1 MSYSQ
6 ASNASRQTAFHQT
19 ALQPPPMKGPGM
31 NGAKPAGRG
40 SGRSRAIARAAH
52 PNQPRIRKAKAKRSR
67 LTRILAHSLRTISKL
82 TGGVPRKALWA
93 GGSVA
98 TLALLAVVPNQGNS
112 KAISQSSCQAI
123 VQSGAEVS
131 RGQISQLLAVPE
143 GSTQA
148 AVRQVVDNP
157 YCTLPSAVSGADG
170 QLSTVT
176 REAYPLAFDRE
187 AWLVVNY
194 QSGEYVGYDFVFKH

>member
-19 ALQPPPMKGPGM
+19 GLQAPPMKGPGM
-31 NGAKPAGRG
+31 NGARPAGRG
-40 SGRSRAIARAAH
+40 SGRSRAIAQATD
-52 PNQPRIRKAKAKRSR
+52 PNQPPIRKAQAKRSGLAR
-67 LTRILAHSLRTISKL
+67 MLTRSLRTISKL

-131 RGQISQLLAVPE
+131 RGQISRLLAVPE

-157 YCTLPSAVSGADG
+157 YCTLPGAAGEAGG
-170 QLSTVT
+170 QPATVT

-194 QSGEYVGYDFVFKH
+194 QSGEYAGYDFVFKH

>member
-6 ASNASRQTAFHQT
+6 ASNASRQTA
-19 ALQPPPMKGPGM
+19 LQAQPMKGPRKGAGV
-31 NGAKPAGRG
+31 NGANPTGRG
-40 SGRSRAIARAAH
+40 SGRARAIAQAAG
-52 PNQPRIRKAKAKRSR
+52 PNQPPIRKAKVKRSG
-67 LTRILAHSLRTISKL
+67 LARMLRTISRL
-82 TGGVPRKALWA
+82 TGGVPQKALWA

-157 YCTLPSAVSGADG
+157 YCTLPNAVSAAGG
-170 QLSTVT
+170 QPSTVT

-194 QSGEYVGYDFVFKH
+194 QSGEYAGYDFVFKQ

>member
-6 ASNASRQTAFHQT
+6 ASNASRQTA
-19 ALQPPPMKGPGM
+19 LQAPPMKGSGM
-31 NGAKPAGRG
+31 NGARPAGRG
-40 SGRSRAIARAAH
+40 SGRSRAIAQAAD
-52 PNQPRIRKAKAKRSR
+52 PNQPRIRKAKAKRSG
-67 LTRILAHSLRTISKL
+67 LARMLARSLRTIGKL

-131 RGQISQLLAVPE
+131 RGQISRLLAVPE

-157 YCTLPSAVSGADG
+157 YCTLPTAVGGVGG
-170 QLSTVT
+170 QPATVA

-194 QSGEYVGYDFVFKH
+194 QSGAYAGYDFVFKH